1 MFYPSE
7 NIDEVMETTVDC
19 LTTLSPLPLQNNLGG
34 KSSPSVAT

>member
-7 NIDEVMETTVDC
+7 NIDGVMETTVDY
-19 LTTLSPLPLQNNLGG
+19 LTTLSPLPLQNNLRA